1 MEFHENFQEINPKL
15 FFSTQ
20 VCSKINKLEVNEPK
34 PVKVIFDWI
43 YNIIIMLSIMLFVYI
58 ILFILGCQEIGPIR
72 LRC

>member
-43 YNIIIMLSIMLFVYI
+43 YNIFIMLYMSGF
-58 ILFILGCQEIGPIR
+58 
-72 LRC
+72 

>member
-1 MEFHENFQEINPKL
+1 MRLRPKGQGKFFFLHPMEFHENFQEINPKL

-43 YNIIIMLSIMLFVYI
+43 YNIFIMLYMSGF
-58 ILFILGCQEIGPIR
+58 
-72 LRC
+72 